1 MNDQNLNLEELLAKV
16 QAINPLYTEVLSQ
29 VITDLADVKKSKSTL
44 VGVASFCIKE
54 HAEALKLERDG
65 KRENKIF

>member
-1 MNDQNLNLEELLAKV
+1 MNDHNLNLEELLAKV

-29 VITDLADVKKSKSTL
+29 VITDLAGVQKTKSTL
-44 VGVASFCIKE
+44 VGVASLCIRE

-65 KRENKIF
+65 R